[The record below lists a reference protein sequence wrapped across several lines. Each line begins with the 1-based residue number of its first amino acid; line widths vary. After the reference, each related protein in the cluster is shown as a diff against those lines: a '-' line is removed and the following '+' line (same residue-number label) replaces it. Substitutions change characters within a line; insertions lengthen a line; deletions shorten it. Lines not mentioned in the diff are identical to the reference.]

1 MKRGTVAIVG
11 RPNVGKSSIFNR
23 LAGEKLAIT
32 DDASGITRD
41 RLYTKC
47 EWLNQEFSII
57 DTGGIELKNVPFM
70 EEIKAQAQLAIDEA
84 DVIILVTDGRVGV
97 TNGDKDVIKILHK
110 SKKPVIVAAN
120 KIDDVKFMDNIYEF
134 YNLGVDDVIAVSA
147 LHGIGVGDLLD
158 KVVEL
163 LPEKKEKR
171 YDDAVEFCIIGQ
183 PNVGK
188 SSLTNAILGTER
200 VIVSDIAGTTR
211 DAIDSKFTR
220 DGKNY
225 VVIDTAGIRKQ
236 GKIYENAEKY
246 SVLRAIRAIERSSIV
261 LVVLD
266 GTKEIEEQDKRI
278 AGYAAEY
285 NKAVI
290 IVVNKWDAVDK
301 DEKSMKEFTEKI
313 RKNFLFISYA
323 PIVFVSA
330 LKNQRIQTLF
340 EQIKIV
346 YENYN
351 RRIATNVLND
361 IILDASIMNQ
371 APIFNGD
378 RIRVYYGSQVD
389 IKPPTFVLFVND
401 PTNKHP
407 LTRKNVGLCVVANK
421 MYLIS
426 VKAQMCDATTKIIAI
441 PRAQSKY

>member
-1 MKRGTVAIVG
+1 MKRGTVAIIG
-11 RPNVGKSSIFNR
+11 RPNVGKSSLFNR
-23 LAGEKLAIT
+23 LSGDKLAIT

-246 SVLRAIRAIERSSIV
+246 SVLRAIKAIERSEVV
-261 LVVLD
+261 LFVLD

-340 EQIKIV
+340 EQIKTV

-389 IKPPTFVLFVND
+389 TKPPTFVLFVND
-401 PTNKHP
+401 PNYMHFSYQRYLENRFRSAFMLEGTPIK
-407 LTRKNVGLCVVANK
+407 LVLRKREN
-421 MYLIS
+421 
-426 VKAQMCDATTKIIAI
+426 
-441 PRAQSKY
+441 

>member
-1 MKRGTVAIVG
+1 MKRGTVAIIG
-11 RPNVGKSSIFNR
+11 RPNVGKSSLFNR
-23 LAGEKLAIT
+23 LSGDKLAIT

-110 SKKPVIVAAN
+110 SKKPVTVAAN

-246 SVLRAIRAIERSSIV
+246 SVLRAIKAIERSEVV
-261 LVVLD
+261 LFVLD

-346 YENYN
+346 YENYT

-401 PTNKHP
+401 PNYMHFSYQRYLENRFRSAFMLEGTPIK
-407 LTRKNVGLCVVANK
+407 LVLRKREN
-421 MYLIS
+421 
-426 VKAQMCDATTKIIAI
+426 
-441 PRAQSKY
+441 

>member
-1 MKRGTVAIVG
+1 MRRGTVAIVG

-41 RLYTKC
+41 RLYSNC
-47 EWLNQEFSII
+47 EWLDQEFALI
-57 DTGGIELKNVPFM
+57 DTGGIELKDVPFM

-84 DVIILVTDGRVGV
+84 DVIVLVTDGRVGI
-97 TNGDKDVIKILHK
+97 TNGDQDVVNILHR
-110 SKKPVIVAAN
+110 SKKPIIVAAN

-134 YNLGVDDVIAVSA
+134 YNLGVEDVYPVSA
-147 LHGIGVGDLLD
+147 LHGVGIGDLLD
-158 KVVEL
+158 KIIEL
-163 LPEKKEKR
+163 LPEKKIKH
-171 YDDAVEFCIIGQ
+171 YDDTIEFSIIGQ

-246 SVLRAIRAIERSSIV
+246 SVLRAIKAVERSSIV

-266 GTKEIEEQDKRI
+266 GTKEVEEQDKRI

-290 IVVNKWDAVDK
+290 IVVNKWDAVEK
-301 DEKSMKEFTEKI
+301 DEKSMKEYMEKI
-313 RKNFLFISYA
+313 RSHFVFLSYA

-330 LKNQRIQTLF
+330 LKNQRIHTLF
-340 EQIKIV
+340 EQITKV
-346 YENYN
+346 YENYT
-351 RRIATNVLND
+351 RRVSTSVLND
-361 IILDASIMNQ
+361 ILLDASIMNQ

-378 RIRVYYGSQVD
+378 RLKLYYGSQVEVS
-389 IKPPTFVLFVND
+389 PPTFVIFVND
-401 PTNKHP
+401 PTHMHFSYQRYLENRLREAFELTGTP
-407 LTRKNVGLCVVANK
+407 L
-421 MYLIS
+421 
-426 VKAQMCDATTKIIAI
+426 KIIL
-441 PRAQSKY
+441 RKRDE

>member
-1 MKRGTVAIVG
+1 MKRGTVAIIG
-11 RPNVGKSSIFNR
+11 RPNVGKSSLFNR
-23 LAGEKLAIT
+23 LSGDKLAIT
-32 DDASGITRD
+32 DDATGITRD

-246 SVLRAIRAIERSSIV
+246 SVLRAIKAIERSEVV
-261 LVVLD
+261 LFVLD

-389 IKPPTFVLFVND
+389 TKPPTFVLFVND
-401 PTNKHP
+401 PNYMHFSYQRYLENRFRSAFMLEGTPIK
-407 LTRKNVGLCVVANK
+407 LVLRKREN
-421 MYLIS
+421 
-426 VKAQMCDATTKIIAI
+426 
-441 PRAQSKY
+441 

>member
-1 MKRGTVAIVG
+1 MKRGTVAIIG
-11 RPNVGKSSIFNR
+11 RPNVGKSSLFNR
-23 LAGEKLAIT
+23 LSGDKLAIT

-246 SVLRAIRAIERSSIV
+246 SVLRAIKAIERSEVV
-261 LVVLD
+261 LFVLD

-330 LKNQRIQTLF
+330 LKNHRIQTLF

-389 IKPPTFVLFVND
+389 TKPPTFVLFVND
-401 PTNKHP
+401 PNYMHFSYQRYLENRFRSAFMLEGTPIK
-407 LTRKNVGLCVVANK
+407 LVLRKREN
-421 MYLIS
+421 
-426 VKAQMCDATTKIIAI
+426 
-441 PRAQSKY
+441 

>member
-1 MKRGTVAIVG
+1 MKRGTVAIIG
-11 RPNVGKSSIFNR
+11 RPNVGKSSLFNR
-23 LAGEKLAIT
+23 LSGDKLAIT

-84 DVIILVTDGRVGV
+84 DVIILVTVGRVGV

-246 SVLRAIRAIERSSIV
+246 SVLRAIKAIERSEVV
-261 LVVLD
+261 LFVLD

-389 IKPPTFVLFVND
+389 TKPPTFVLFVND
-401 PTNKHP
+401 PNYMHFSYQRYLENRFRSAFMLEGTPIK
-407 LTRKNVGLCVVANK
+407 LVLRKREN
-421 MYLIS
+421 
-426 VKAQMCDATTKIIAI
+426 
-441 PRAQSKY
+441 

>member
-1 MKRGTVAIVG
+1 MKRGTVAIIG
-11 RPNVGKSSIFNR
+11 RPNVGKSSLFNR
-23 LAGEKLAIT
+23 LSGDKLAIT

-200 VIVSDIAGTTR
+200 VIVSVIAGTTR

-246 SVLRAIRAIERSSIV
+246 SVLRAIKAIERSEVV
-261 LVVLD
+261 LFVLD

-285 NKAVI
+285 DKAVI

-389 IKPPTFVLFVND
+389 TKPPTFVLFVND
-401 PTNKHP
+401 PNYMHFSYQRYLENRFRSAFMLEGTPIK
-407 LTRKNVGLCVVANK
+407 LVLRKREN
-421 MYLIS
+421 
-426 VKAQMCDATTKIIAI
+426 
-441 PRAQSKY
+441 

>member
-1 MKRGTVAIVG
+1 MKRGTVAIIG
-11 RPNVGKSSIFNR
+11 RPNVGKSSLFNR
-23 LAGEKLAIT
+23 LSGDKLAIT

-134 YNLGVDDVIAVSA
+134 YNLGVVDVIAVSA

-246 SVLRAIRAIERSSIV
+246 SVLRAIKAIERSEVV
-261 LVVLD
+261 LFVLD

-389 IKPPTFVLFVND
+389 TKPPTFVLFVND
-401 PTNKHP
+401 PNYMHFSYQRYLENRFRSAFMLEGTPIK
-407 LTRKNVGLCVVANK
+407 LVLRKREN
-421 MYLIS
+421 
-426 VKAQMCDATTKIIAI
+426 
-441 PRAQSKY
+441 

>member
-41 RLYTKC
+41 RLYSNC
-47 EWLNQEFSII
+47 EWLDQEFSLI

-84 DVIILVTDGRVGV
+84 DVIVLVTDGRVGI
-97 TNGDKDVIKILHK
+97 TNGDQDVVDILHR
-110 SKKPVIVAAN
+110 SKKPIIVAAN
-120 KIDDVKFMDNIYEF
+120 KIDDIKFMDNIYEF
-134 YNLGVDDVIAVSA
+134 YNLGVENVFPISA
-147 LHGIGVGDLLD
+147 LHGIGIGDMLD
-158 KVVEL
+158 CIINL
-163 LPEKKEKR
+163 LPEKKIKE
-171 YDDAVEFCIIGQ
+171 YSNTIAFSIIGQ

-220 DGKNY
+220 DGKDY

-246 SVLRAIRAIERSSIV
+246 SVLRAIKAVERSSVV

-278 AGYAAEY
+278 AGLSTS
-285 NKAVI
+285 NDKAVI
-290 IVVNKWDAVDK
+290 IVVNKWDAVVK
-301 DEKSMKEFTEKI
+301 DEKSMKEYTEKI
-313 RKNFLFISYA
+313 KSHFVFLNYA

-330 LKNQRIQTLF
+330 LKNQRIHTLF
-340 EQIKIV
+340 EQINIV
-346 YENYN
+346 YENYT
-351 RRIATNVLND
+351 RRVSTSVLND

-378 RIRVYYGSQVD
+378 RIKLYYGSQVE
-389 IKPPTFVLFVND
+389 IMPPTFVLFVND
-401 PTNKHP
+401 PNYMHFSYQRYLENRFRDAFELSGTPIK
-407 LTRKNVGLCVVANK
+407 LILRKKDL
-421 MYLIS
+421 
-426 VKAQMCDATTKIIAI
+426 
-441 PRAQSKY
+441 

>member
-1 MKRGTVAIVG
+1 MKRGTVAIIG
-11 RPNVGKSSIFNR
+11 RPNVGKSSLFNR
-23 LAGEKLAIT
+23 LSGDKLAIT

-41 RLYTKC
+41 RLYNKC

-246 SVLRAIRAIERSSIV
+246 SVLRAIKAIERSEVV
-261 LVVLD
+261 LFVLD

-389 IKPPTFVLFVND
+389 TKPPTFVLFVND
-401 PTNKHP
+401 PNYMHFSYQRYLENRFRSAFMLEGTPIK
-407 LTRKNVGLCVVANK
+407 LVLRKREN
-421 MYLIS
+421 
-426 VKAQMCDATTKIIAI
+426 
-441 PRAQSKY
+441 

>member
-1 MKRGTVAIVG
+1 MKRGTVAIIG
-11 RPNVGKSSIFNR
+11 RPNVGKSSLFNR
-23 LAGEKLAIT
+23 LSGDKLAIT

-246 SVLRAIRAIERSSIV
+246 SVLRAIKAIERSEVV
-261 LVVLD
+261 LFVLD
-266 GTKEIEEQDKRI
+266 GIKEIEEQDKRI

-301 DEKSMKEFTEKI
+301 DVKSMKEFTEKI

-389 IKPPTFVLFVND
+389 TKPPTFVLFVND
-401 PTNKHP
+401 PNYMHFSYQRYLENRFRSAFMLEGTPIK
-407 LTRKNVGLCVVANK
+407 LVLRKREN
-421 MYLIS
+421 
-426 VKAQMCDATTKIIAI
+426 
-441 PRAQSKY
+441 